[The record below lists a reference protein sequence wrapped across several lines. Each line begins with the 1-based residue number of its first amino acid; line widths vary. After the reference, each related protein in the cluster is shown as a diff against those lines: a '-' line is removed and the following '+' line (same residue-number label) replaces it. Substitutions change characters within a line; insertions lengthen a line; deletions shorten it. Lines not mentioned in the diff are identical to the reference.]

1 MNTMLAG
8 FCDLCDDFG
17 HSNFDKLCEP
27 ITEVSSKCTSRNA
40 SALIKD
46 VRKYQR
52 FLKTTFHKLEG
63 KHSQCLELCLSHTFD
78 SCSEQHDASIAES
91 TLIYNVHG

>member
-1 MNTMLAG
+1 MLAG
-8 FCDLCDDFG
+8 LCDLGNDFG
-17 HSNFDKLCEP
+17 HLNFDKLCEP
-27 ITEVSSKCTSRNA
+27 ITEVSSKFTSLNA

-63 KHSQCLELCLSHTFD
+63 KHSQCLELCLSHTFY
-78 SCSEQHDASIAES
+78 SCSQHDATIAEL